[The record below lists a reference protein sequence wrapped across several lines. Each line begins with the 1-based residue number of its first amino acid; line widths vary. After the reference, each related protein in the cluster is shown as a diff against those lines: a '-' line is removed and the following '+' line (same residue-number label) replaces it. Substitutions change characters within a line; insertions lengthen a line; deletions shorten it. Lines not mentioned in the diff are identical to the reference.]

1 MTMKQRKTRQA
12 KAPLGRHTRRLSRAT
27 SELTSRVHPTATIDP
42 GCSIGADTRIWHY
55 SHVMPGAAIGRGCS
69 LGQNV
74 FVARDVV
81 IGDNV
86 KIQNNVSI
94 YEGVVLEDDVF
105 CGPSM
110 VFTNVVNP
118 RSHVSRKDEYRPTR
132 VGRGATIG
140 ANATVVCG
148 HTIGRYAFIGA
159 GAVVVSD
166 VPDFALML
174 GVPARLAGWYCRCG
188 IRLPFHVDR
197 QGPQEAACGACGTRY
212 RRDGPAVS
220 LSGEPA

>member
-1 MTMKQRKTRQA
+1 MKKTSKTAATMRRKPSVPDTTPA
-12 KAPLGRHTRRLSRAT
+12 SYRA
-27 SELTSRVHPTATIDP
+27 HPTATIDP
-42 GCSIGADTRIWHY
+42 GCSIGDGSAIWHY
-55 SHVMPGAAIGRGCS
+55 SHIMPGATIGRGCS

-74 FVARDVV
+74 FVANQVT

-86 KIQNNVSI
+86 KIQNNVSV

-118 RSHVSRKDEYRPTR
+118 RSHVSRKHEYRETR

-140 ANATVVCG
+140 ANATIVCG

-159 GAVVVSD
+159 GAVVAGN
-166 VPDFALML
+166 VPDYALML
-174 GVPARLAGWYCRCG
+174 GVPARLAGWYCQCG
-188 IRLPFHVDR
+188 VRLPLEIGR
-197 QGPQEAACGACGTRY
+197 GKERAKCAACGTKY
-212 RRDGPAVS
+212 RRVKNVVS
-220 LSGEPA
+220 PLDQD